1 MTRTYRILIADD
13 EEVMRDYFQDMLPDL
28 GHQVVAA
35 ASTGRELVDLCERH
49 KPDMV
54 ITDIRM
60 PELDGIDAARE
71 ITCRYA
77 IPIILVSAFSDQ
89 QLIERAQDTTIL
101 GYLVKPIQRDTLA
114 ATVAIAGRRFDE
126 LEALRRETGDLRQ
139 ALEDRKV
146 IERAKGILM
155 TRLGLGEAD
164 AYGRLRSAAMKN
176 GQRLVEVARSVVQ
189 SADLLGPS

>member
-28 GHQVVAA
+28 GHEVVAA
-35 ASTGRELVDLCERH
+35 ASTGRELVELCERH
-49 KPDMV
+49 EPDMV

-71 ITCRYA
+71 ITRRYA
-77 IPIILVSAFSDQ
+77 IPIILVSAFSDA

-139 ALEDRKV
+139 ALEDRKI

-155 TRLGLGEAD
+155 SRTGLTEAD